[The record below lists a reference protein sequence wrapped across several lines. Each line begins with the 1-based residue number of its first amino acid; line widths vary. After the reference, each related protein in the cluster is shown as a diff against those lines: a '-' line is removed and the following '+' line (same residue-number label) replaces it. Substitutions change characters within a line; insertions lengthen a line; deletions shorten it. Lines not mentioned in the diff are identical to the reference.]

1 MSDPIRRRSSSR
13 QLLQDLIQVTAQRS
27 LEDAEEMERER
38 RRRSRERQR
47 EEGSSC
53 SLASQQNKM
62 PFTGRSRKEV
72 GPGCCLFQE
81 EDEGFSDWS
90 QKLENRS
97 DAEHYN
103 VKAEEPSILLRK
115 AGRNDENKHDDEEQ
129 KQCQPQGRS
138 NRSPSIKGVTQLS
151 CSKVVRSHDAKQQK
165 VTEAPTDTLLHLSS
179 GNMSD
184 GVCMAKEEGVQQIV
198 YTSSKRPTHGN
209 DQEEED
215 VNLTHEEMEID
226 DFQKSE
232 KEGYRTGESTNRQPN
247 LSCNSDEDETL
258 KCYGAMSPTFKKLL
272 IQFYPDELKSRAPTE
287 GKCVITERTESL
299 RKSSNV
305 KKTMNHPLSVSKIDK
320 KLQQY
325 THALEVSKEGKSVS
339 PGLVDVRSP
348 ITSKK
353 NLFEEGVAS
362 NQSTLTN
369 TQLKEIKL
377 GGVLNKKNAWEK
389 LSDIGSSGKESKPRE
404 QHP

>member
-1 MSDPIRRRSSSR
+1 MSYPIRRRSSSR
-13 QLLQDLIQVTAQRS
+13 QLLQDLIQVTVQRS

-38 RRRSRERQR
+38 RRRSKERQR

-62 PFTGRSRKEV
+62 AFTGRSSGEV

-90 QKLENRS
+90 QKQENRS

-115 AGRNDENKHDDEEQ
+115 AGRNDEDKHDDEGQE
-129 KQCQPQGRS
+129 QCQPQ
-138 NRSPSIKGVTQLS
+138 IKGVTQLS

-165 VTEAPTDTLLHLSS
+165 VTETSTDTLLHLSS
-179 GNMSD
+179 GNMRD
-184 GVCMAKEEGVQQIV
+184 GVCMAKGEGVQQIL

-209 DQEEED
+209 DQQED
-215 VNLTHEEMEID
+215 ANLTHEEMVID

-232 KEGYRTGESTNRQPN
+232 EKEYGPDKSRNRQPN
-247 LSCNSDEDETL
+247 HPVCSSEEDETL

-299 RKSSNV
+299 RKSSNM
-305 KKTMNHPLSVSKIDK
+305 KKTMHHPLSVSKIDK

-325 THALEVSKEGKSVS
+325 THALEVSPKEGKSVS
-339 PGLVDVRSP
+339 PVLVDVRSP
-348 ITSKK
+348 ITPRK
-353 NLFEEGVAS
+353 NLFEAGVSS

-369 TQLKEIKL
+369 TQLKEIKP
-377 GGVLNKKNAWEK
+377 GGVLNKKNVWEK
-389 LSDIGSSGKESKPRE
+389 LSDMGSSRKESKPKE